1 MSICL
6 FQGVSGPPPA
16 TAPVA
21 ARSTWGRSFHI
32 TQVWIRFY
40 LLSLDFFK
48 PKRMKCPR
56 TKSSFCLT
64 SILVLR
70 RTSQARFWPL
80 VDFIFLSETSCARHA
95 ERIRKSKVS
104 TYKDSLGEVNQA
116 HLPFKLMFPLCCRN
130 GTYTVA
136 NGQVTCIA
144 REMVLKR
151 QVSESSESGKSEA
164 SQSPPT
170 LS

>member
-1 MSICL
+1 MSLHQIN
-6 FQGVSGPPPA
+6 F
-16 TAPVA
+16 
-21 ARSTWGRSFHI
+21 
-32 TQVWIRFY
+32 
-40 LLSLDFFK
+40 LSNVYFA
-48 PKRMKCPR
+48 
-56 TKSSFCLT
+56 
-64 SILVLR
+64 LR

-80 VDFIFLSETSCARHA
+80 VDFIFLSKTARARHA

-104 TYKDSLGEVNQA
+104 TYKDGLGEVNQA
-116 HLPFKLMFPLCCRN
+116 HLPFKLMFPLRCRN

-151 QVSESSESGKSEA
+151 QVSESSESGKSEV